1 MSTRHQGAGRF
12 FTDAELLL
20 LLPFATAV
28 RATHYRNGLSTSPS
42 LALADEIYNDALGI
56 HQVAIYTADG
66 ALVGTVDSNDVNPIG
81 GGSAQDRLVGGR
93 QNAPID
99 ALSVEPGEGYLSTQE
114 ASDATGLPVRRV
126 TEMLKKG
133 QLTGHQQTGTRGT
146 WLVEKGSV
154 NRWAE
159 QQQQHQEKTA

>member
-1 MSTRHQGAGRF
+1 MSTRLPGGGRF
-12 FTDAELLL
+12 FTDDELLL

-28 RATHYRNGLSTSPS
+28 RATHYRNGLSTSPL

-56 HQVAIYTADG
+56 HQVAVYTADG
-66 ALVGTVDSNDVNPIG
+66 KLVGMVGSNDVSQIG
-81 GGSAQDRLVGGR
+81 GGSGTDRLVGGR

-99 ALSVEPGEGYLSTQE
+99 PSSIDPGEGYISTQE

-154 NRWAE
+154 NRWVAE
-159 QQQQHQEKTA
+159 QQQPQ